1 MWRPR
6 RTFKGVM
13 RWRMKDPPDLAMRCR
28 FAPWQEKCEKEKRLR
43 ILPDAPGLLA
53 DNPFPIDHI
62 IARQHGGPTI
72 PENLALSSLH
82 DYQQQERRSRIRYGV
97 TRTLSPE
104 LDETRDDDTCQSGHD
119 GRLSA
124 AGTPVK
130 N

>member
-1 MWRPR
+1 
-6 RTFKGVM
+6 
-13 RWRMKDPPDLAMRCR
+13 
-28 FAPWQEKCEKEKRLR
+28 
-43 ILPDAPGLLA
+43 LPDAPGLLP
-53 DNPFPIDHI
+53 DDPFPIDHI

-82 DYQQQERRSRIRYGV
+82 DYQQQERRSRIRHGV

>member
-53 DNPFPIDHI
+53 DDPFPIDHI
-62 IARQHGGPTI
+62 IARSTAVRQ
-72 PENLALSSLH
+72 SL
-82 DYQQQERRSRIRYGV
+82 
-97 TRTLSPE
+97 RTLLSPASTTISSRNAGQELGMVSPE
-104 LDETRDDDTCQSGHD
+104 LEELGMVSPELWCHRNWDIVTSG
-119 GRLSA
+119 SA
-124 AGTPVK
+124 S
-130 N
+130 